1 LPFSNQI
8 KSPRF
13 ALSIGRKNI
22 YDRMWKTFAPA
33 THDGWFGQ
41 SGMNFE
47 FSEDVTAMR
56 EEVNRF
62 LSKRLPNG
70 AVRHQIESGAALDRE
85 LWSELASMGWLGVG
99 IPEEFGGAGLGH
111 ETLCMIAEELGRA
124 LPFAPFSSSIFLAA
138 QAILEYGSEA
148 QKQEYL
154 PGLADGSLIGTFAL
168 AEGTGDPS
176 PDAVSTVFTAGKLTG
191 KKLPVFDGT
200 VANIAVVAARGSA
213 GMIGLYITDLTGPGI
228 LRENL
233 TSLDLT
239 RPATTLSFTAVP
251 AEPLPQAADWTAI
264 TRLLDQ
270 AAILFAFEAVGGAQ
284 AALAMA
290 LDYSKSRYAFG
301 RPIAALQALK
311 HKLADIYVGVELAR
325 SNAYF
330 GAWAL
335 ETNAPELQAAAAA
348 ARLSANEA
356 FFEAAREN
364 IQVHGGMGFTWE
376 SDCHLYYRRS
386 KQLAGNLGSARYWRN
401 RLIDRL
407 LAQNETEAA

>member
-1 LPFSNQI
+1 
-8 KSPRF
+8 
-13 ALSIGRKNI
+13 LSIGHKNI
-22 YDRMWKTFAPA
+22 YDRVCITFAPA
-33 THDGWFGQ
+33 THDKWFGQ

-62 LSKRLPNG
+62 LAKRLPTG
-70 AVRHQIESGAALDRE
+70 AVRHQIESGAPLDRE

-99 IPEEFGGAGLGH
+99 IPEVFGGAGLGH

-138 QAILEYGSEA
+138 QAILEYGSDA
-148 QKQEYL
+148 QKQKYL
-154 PGLADGSLIGTFAL
+154 PGLADGTLIGTFAL
-168 AEGTGDPS
+168 AEGAGDPS
-176 PDAVSTVFTAGKLTG
+176 PDAVSTVYTAGKLTG
-191 KKLPVFDGT
+191 KKLPVFDGA
-200 VANIAVVAARGSA
+200 VANIAVVAAHNATGE
-213 GMIGLYITDLTGPGI
+213 IGLYISDLTGPGI

-239 RPATTLSFTAVP
+239 RPAAPFTFTAAP
-251 AEPLPQAADWTAI
+251 AEPLPQASDWSAV

-290 LDYSKSRYAFG
+290 LDYAKSRYAFG
-301 RPIAALQALK
+301 RPIAALQAIK
-311 HKLADIYVGVELAR
+311 NKLADIYVGVELAR

-335 ETNAPELQAAAAA
+335 EANAPELQAAAAT

-356 FFEAAREN
+356 FFEAAKEN
-364 IQVHGGMGFTWE
+364 IQVHGGMGFTWD
-376 SDCHLYYRRS
+376 SDCHLFYRRS
-386 KQLAGNLGSARYWRN
+386 KQLAGNIGGARYWRN

-407 LAQNETEAA
+407 LSQNETEAV

>member
-1 LPFSNQI
+1 
-8 KSPRF
+8 
-13 ALSIGRKNI
+13 LSIGRKNI
-22 YDRMWKTFAPA
+22 YDRMWQIFAPA
-33 THDGWFGQ
+33 THDRRFGQ

-62 LSKRLPNG
+62 LANRLPTG
-70 AVRHQIESGAALDRE
+70 AVRRQIESGAPLDRE
-85 LWSELASMGWLGVG
+85 LWSELASMGWLGVA
-99 IPEEFGGAGLGH
+99 IPEVFGGAGLGH

-138 QAILEYGSEA
+138 QAILEYGSDA
-148 QKQEYL
+148 QKQKYL
-154 PGLADGSLIGTFAL
+154 PGLADGALIGTFAL
-168 AEGTGDPS
+168 AEGAGDPS
-176 PDAVSTVFTAGKLTG
+176 PDAVGAVFAAGKLTG
-191 KKLPVFDGT
+191 KKRPVFDGA
-200 VANIAVVAARGSA
+200 VANIAVVTARNTA
-213 GMIGLYITDLTGPGI
+213 GEIGLYITDLTGSGI
-228 LRENL
+228 SRENL

-239 RPATTLSFTAVP
+239 RPAATFTFTAAP
-251 AEPLPQAADWTAI
+251 AEPLPLAGDWSAV

-284 AALAMA
+284 TALAMA
-290 LDYSKSRYAFG
+290 LDYAKSRYAFG
-301 RPIAALQALK
+301 RPVAALQSIK

-335 ETNAPELQAAAAA
+335 EANAPELQAAAAA
-348 ARLSANEA
+348 ARLSANQA
-356 FFEAAREN
+356 FFEAAKEN
-364 IQVHGGMGFTWE
+364 IQVHGGMGFTWD
-376 SDCHLYYRRS
+376 SDCHLYYRRA

-407 LAQNETEAA
+407 LSQNETEAA